1 MIHRESDKVNT
12 SVGSFPVLMTDGT
25 LFSVNVNNL
34 KILSQE
40 KGSLRGCFVIFFSPL
55 SLHITTCPPT
65 QKILLILSH
74 KF

>member
-12 SVGSFPVLMTDGT
+12 SVGLFPVLMTDGT

-40 KGSLRGCFVIFFSPL
+40 KGTLRGCFVIFFPFPCISPPVH
-55 SLHITTCPPT
+55 LHRKYI
-65 QKILLILSH
+65 
-74 KF
+74 